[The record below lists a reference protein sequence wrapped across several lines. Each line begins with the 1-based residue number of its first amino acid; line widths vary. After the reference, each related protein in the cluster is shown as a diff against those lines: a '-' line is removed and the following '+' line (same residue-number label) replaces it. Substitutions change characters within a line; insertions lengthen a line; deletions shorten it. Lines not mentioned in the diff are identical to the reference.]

1 MRRAGLSEAFSGGV
15 FPLAGD
21 VQSRVTVFHLLKAAV
36 NYPNVLQTTQLSDP
50 QPFGGDEKRFRVLT
64 LFSLSKNS
72 EIVNCT
78 DLQR

>member
-36 NYPNVLQTTQLSDP
+36 NYPNVLQTTL
-50 QPFGGDEKRFRVLT
+50 
-64 LFSLSKNS
+64 
-72 EIVNCT
+72 NCPIPT
-78 DLQR
+78 FWGR